1 MTIRL
6 RLSASQFKT
15 YKECARRWSWN
26 KLAGFEHG
34 DTPAT
39 LLGTELHAQIES
51 YLQGGAIDYTKRTGA
66 MVSAGLEFMP
76 KPLTPGMFVERGF
89 NFPGNNADYSGRVDC
104 ELDHEAPK
112 VVIDWKSCSDFKWQ
126 KTPEQLRYDP
136 QPILYASQHFYT
148 HPNDESVKV
157 KFVYFRTRGA
167 NKSQVSEIELT
178 QQETWDRFV
187 ELEQTA
193 KEMAEIAD
201 KASTCVDDK
210 DLAQY
215 ILTLPPTESA
225 CGDFGGCPHACRC
238 TDLGP
243 LTRLKSFLA
252 KEKNRMSL
260 SQFLKKPDN
269 TAPPPLAPPAIVP
282 PAINPPEQYIP
293 VPVGEQYIPV
303 SVAITAPPNAPAST
317 AASAPTPAAPATG
330 NVLLSR
336 LGVNRANG
344 ANTNGAA
351 APPATPATSPSV
363 ALTSAS
369 LSPSRMIH
377 DLAAFK
383 TKYPD
388 VDPDTLTVDQV
399 LAVNKGEPPTPTSVQ
414 APAAVQAFAAATAAL
429 PSSSPATEPKKRGR
443 PKKVTTDVVA
453 AAVSDMSEQMA
464 TAVASVA
471 PVARLIQE
479 GSNVEPSVE
488 PNYAMAQSG
497 RTSSSAP
504 NISTVPRTETK
515 RHAKIIRYL
524 YIDCRPS
531 CEYEDGTEII
541 ALAKERLLAEN
552 VADYRNVEYG
562 KGHAM
567 LADAVEAVLAS
578 SSQDAVVLDSGM
590 QEYSAVSYV
599 FIRRAE
605 VVVR

>member
-6 RLSASQFKT
+6 RLSASQLKT

-51 YLQGGAIDYTKRTGA
+51 YLQGGAIDFTKRTGA
-66 MVSAGLEFMP
+66 MVSAGLAFMP

-89 NFPGNNADYSGRVDC
+89 NFPGNNADYSGRIDC

-243 LTRLKSFLA
+243 LTGLKSFLA
-252 KEKNRMSL
+252 SKAARSPTMRDLAKEKTRMSL

-269 TAPPPLAPPAIVP
+269 AAPLPPAIVP

-293 VPVGEQYIPV
+293 VPV
-303 SVAITAPPNAPAST
+303 ATTASPGATPPTST
-317 AASAPTPAAPATG
+317 AASAPPTVAPATG
-330 NVLLSR
+330 NALLSR

-351 APPATPATSPSV
+351 PAAPSAAPSASPSASPSSTLPSM

-429 PSSSPATEPKKRGR
+429 PSSSSPATEPKKRGR
-443 PKKVTTDVVA
+443 PKKVASDVVA

-471 PVARLIQE
+471 PV
-479 GSNVEPSVE
+479 SVE
-488 PNYAMAQSG
+488 SP
-497 RTSSSAP
+497 AP
-504 NISTVPRTETK
+504 ETGPKRVKNIGILCINCRCSTDYT
-515 RHAKIIRYL
+515 
-524 YIDCRPS
+524 
-531 CEYEDGTEII
+531 DGAEILAI
-541 ALAKERLLAEN
+541 AKERLFKED
-552 VADYRNVEYG
+552 VPDYRLVEFG
-562 KGHAM
+562 RGNALLSKMVAQ
-567 LADAVEAVLAS
+567 VL
-578 SSQDAVVLDSGM
+578 DGTYWDIVCLDSGL
-590 QEYSAVSYV
+590 QEYGVTALEFFV
-599 FIRRAE
+599 RAKAI
-605 VVVR
+605 VR